1 MSRGT
6 ASEAPRW
13 DEGAKR
19 PKGLKGQACLL
30 PEQVC
35 KSGAERNVT
44 EQGSAV
50 KRIKSSQLQL
60 SPTPGMLYFCMFE
73 TTGPSSVKRT
83 SARRK
88 LVPPASMTAAQAS
101 RGRAPSLDS

>member
-1 MSRGT
+1 MSGGT
-6 ASEAPRW
+6 ASEAQRW

-44 EQGSAV
+44 NQG
-50 KRIKSSQLQL
+50 L
-60 SPTPGMLYFCMFE
+60 GGE
-73 TTGPSSVKRT
+73 TDK
-83 SARRK
+83 A
-88 LVPPASMTAAQAS
+88 LFLEEIAAD
-101 RGRAPSLDS
+101 LDVF